1 MIPVERSLPGFQGE
15 VQALALALG
24 DAMVSNMESLGCV
37 RWVTFFSAGIPGGN
51 LGFHQISG
59 WKIRI
64 SWGYSRIYNQLEL
77 VFRWQET
84 ETATRRMLPTLRN
97 ESFASLTN
105 SQMQLEAVGAG
116 RSSVRS
122 QSRLGVRMGRACYH
136 RSSWYNGWTS
146 KLI

>member
-1 MIPVERSLPGFQGE
+1 MIPVERSAARLSGRSASSGLGIGGCHG
-15 VQALALALG
+15 VQHGVPWMCQMG
-24 DAMVSNMESLGCV
+24 DL
-37 RWVTFFSAGIPGGN
+37 FFSWYPGGN

-122 QSRLGVRMGRACYH
+122 QSRLRVWMGRACYH
-136 RSSWYNGWTS
+136 RSSWYNES